1 MIFDEEIITHGSQ
14 NDKVALIDVDSLI
27 YQVAF
32 YMEKEKDYNLTLNLH
47 SFIAYIQNLI
57 QKTGNKEA
65 ILYITGAKEKE
76 LNFRYSL
83 YKNYKGKRNNKFKL
97 FKPFKEYLLNEIDT
111 AFNVI
116 KELKAIKIVEKAEPD
131 DYIVST
137 YKQTKNA
144 ENLFTIIAIDKDVL
158 NNCYG
163 THFNYRLGTF
173 IKNDFINSFIYCF
186 IQTLLGD
193 VTDNVAGLY
202 KFGKVKANKL
212 KEVLVNELKIS
223 QEHSEEEKQDCQN
236 LLFAVVFNLFNRYE
250 LNEEKA
256 FNEALLN
263 YRLVNM
269 EQLDIETD
277 TIQLKSFDFD
287 TIQKH
292 KSQALNLIKL
302 LNL

>member
-1 MIFDEEIITHGSQ
+1 MIFDEEIITHDSQ
-14 NDKVALIDVDSLI
+14 NNKIALIDVDSII

-83 YKNYKGKRNNKFKL
+83 YKNYKNTRINRFRV
-97 FKPFKEYLLNEIDT
+97 FKPFKEYLLDEINT
-111 AFNVI
+111 AFDYI
-116 KELKAIKIVEKAEPD
+116 KELRAIKIVEKAEPD

-158 NNCYG
+158 NNCHG
-163 THFNYRLGTF
+163 THFNYRTNTF

-186 IQTLLGD
+186 IQTLTGD
-193 VTDNVAGLY
+193 ITDNVHGLHG
-202 KFGKVKANKL
+202 FGKVKANKL
-212 KEVLVNELKIS
+212 KELLINELKIT
-223 QEHSEEEKQDCQN
+223 QEHTEEEKQDCQN

-250 LNEEKA
+250 LDEEEA
-256 FNEALLN
+256 FNKALLS

-269 EQLDIETD
+269 EQLDIRTET
-277 TIQLKSFDFD
+277 IHLKSFDFA

-292 KSQALNLIKL
+292 KSQALDLIKIFDL
-302 LNL
+302 